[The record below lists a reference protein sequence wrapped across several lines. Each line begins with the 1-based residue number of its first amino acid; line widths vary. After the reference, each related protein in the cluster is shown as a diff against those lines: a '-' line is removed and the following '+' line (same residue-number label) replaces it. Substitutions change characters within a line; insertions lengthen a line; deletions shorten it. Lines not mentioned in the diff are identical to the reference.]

1 MAKEHGFSA
10 RSLRNLVGV
19 HPDLIRVVGLGM
31 NLYPHDMTVI
41 EGLRTLARQKELVAQ
56 GASQTLNSRH
66 LKGFAV
72 DLLPIDPA
80 TGKGTYDWKFYHP
93 LGDAIKAAAK
103 ELDIEVDWGG
113 DWKSFKDGPHFELR
127 RSVYPDSLTFNSPDA
142 VEVSRLLSSVREGA
156 PAPKP
161 AVIVASAVTPVTTI
175 LVKDRVF
182 KAGTFTAVFDAAGN
196 LTVTEK

>member
-10 RSLRNLVGV
+10 RSLSNLVGV
-19 HPDLIRVVGLGM
+19 HPDLIRVVGRGM

-41 EGLRTLARQKELVAQ
+41 EGLRTLARQKELVAK

-72 DLLPIDPA
+72 DLLPIDPS

-156 PAPKP
+156 PAPEP
-161 AVIVASAVTPVTTI
+161 AVIVAPAVTPIVTV

-182 KAGTFTAVFDAAGN
+182 KAGTYTAVFDLAGN